1 MHPNLSLHS
10 GPRVTRNEKR
20 QVQTSQQRRRRR
32 RQRWFVRRRF
42 KGDAWTNANVART
55 SKTTTATED
64 DVIDDDVKDD
74 DGDSDGSSEDDAW
87 TRIKSHR
94 RVKKINFSVFVSRR
108 FKGSSALERDKKW
121 NRKCG
126 FLKCSMFRI

>member
-1 MHPNLSLHS
+1 MARQKTNERLSNIRTNLIWL
-10 GPRVTRNEKR
+10 
-20 QVQTSQQRRRRR
+20 
-32 RQRWFVRRRF
+32 VRRRF